1 MRFIQEITQDVEA
14 IFIAVAIQLAASVRL
29 HVVHAHIR
37 VIVSLVIEIVTV
49 LI

>member
-14 IFIAVAIQLAASVRL
+14 IFIAVAIQLAASVLL
-29 HVVHAHIR
+29 HVVHAHRR
-37 VIVSLVIEIVTV
+37 VIVSLVIAIVTV